1 MFTHVTAFSF
11 DDFFSNLTQRGDKHV
26 YFYQGNTK
34 LGVSEILIRKVY
46 NKIREKLYL
55 FYFIEYETDDISE
68 ENGP

>member
-1 MFTHVTAFSF
+1 LEILKCFICYKF
-11 DDFFSNLTQRGDKHV
+11 NENKHV

-55 FYFIEYETDDISE
+55 FYFIEYETDDFSE